1 MALASCGPLAGGL
14 EVLPMLNALGKA
26 FGQAFDPT
34 FRRVFWLSLLASLAT
49 FIVVWLAFWLLLDLL
64 GAFLAEWLQGADLW
78 GPLESALLFL
88 FDAGAVAG
96 ILITSFFLFP
106 SVMVATMQLLLERI
120 ARAVEARH
128 YPGAPAAREQP
139 MTEAVLSALGL
150 AGATLFLNLLVL
162 PLYFIPLIN
171 VLVFFTLNGYLLGRE
186 YFELVA
192 QRRMTA
198 VEAKALR
205 RTRRARVFLAGV
217 VVAFLLTIPLVNLI
231 TPIIATAF
239 MLHIYE
245 GMR

>member
-1 MALASCGPLAGGL
+1 
-14 EVLPMLNALGKA
+14 MLKALGKA
-26 FGQAFDPT
+26 FGQTFDPA
-34 FRRVFWLSLLASLAT
+34 FRRVFWLSLLASLASC
-49 FIVVWLAFWLLLDLL
+49 VVGWFATWLLLGLL
-64 GAFLAEWLQGADLW
+64 GGLLEEWLQGVDLW
-78 GPLESALLFL
+78 AFVESALLFL

-96 ILITSFFLFP
+96 ILIASFFLFP
-106 SVMVATMQLLLERI
+106 SVMVGTMSLLLERI

-128 YPGAPAAREQP
+128 YPDAPPAREQP
-139 MTEAVLSALGL
+139 VAEAILSALAL
-150 AGATLFLNLLVL
+150 AGVTLLLNLLVL

-171 VLVFFTLNGYLLGRE
+171 VLVFLALNGYLLGRE

-198 VEAKALR
+198 AEAAALR

-217 VVAFLLTIPLVNLI
+217 VIAFLITIPLVNLI

-245 GMR
+245 GVR